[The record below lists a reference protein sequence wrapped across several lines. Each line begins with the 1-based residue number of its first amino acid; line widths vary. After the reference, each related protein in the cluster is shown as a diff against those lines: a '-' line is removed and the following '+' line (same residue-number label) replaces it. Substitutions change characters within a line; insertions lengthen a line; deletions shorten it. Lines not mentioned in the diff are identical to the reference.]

1 MSMAALDASSAPS
14 KRYTRP
20 GFWVTTGWF
29 GLVFG
34 ISQLIGLATAGGF
47 LLAGKLGSLNLFENG
62 PLLAVSTVA
71 AFIPQL
77 WCLLAIAA
85 RYSGGALMVLGLV
98 KPTHSLVVAC
108 CLAAMVGFLLTSDV
122 IVHFSGRPLVS
133 EFQIETY
140 GSVMRAGWLYVA
152 MYWLGTC
159 LCAPVVEELM
169 FRGLAFAGYRP
180 VIGTVP
186 TVLLVTF
193 VWTGLH
199 LQYDFAEMVEVFAAG
214 IVFSAA
220 RILGGTLW
228 LPIAMHVLMNV
239 WGTFETA
246 VEVKWPFGS

>member
-1 MSMAALDASSAPS
+1 MSVLDVRSARFR
-14 KRYTRP
+14 RYAGP
-20 GFWVTTGWF
+20 GFWVTTGWLA
-29 GLVFG
+29 LVFG
-34 ISQLIGLATAGGF
+34 ISQLVGLVAAGSF

-85 RYSGGALMVLGLV
+85 RYSGGAFAFLGLV
-98 KPTHSLVVAC
+98 KPTRPLVVAC

-122 IVHFSGRPLVS
+122 IVHLSGRPLVS

-140 GSVMRAGWLYVA
+140 GSAMRAGWLFVVL
-152 MYWLGTC
+152 YWLGTC
-159 LCAPVVEELM
+159 LCAPVIEELM

-186 TVLLVTF
+186 TVLLVTV

-199 LQYDFAEMVEVFAAG
+199 LQYDLAEMVEVFAAG

-228 LPIAMHVLMNV
+228 LPISMHVLMNV

-246 VEVKWPFGS
+246 IGVKWPFGS